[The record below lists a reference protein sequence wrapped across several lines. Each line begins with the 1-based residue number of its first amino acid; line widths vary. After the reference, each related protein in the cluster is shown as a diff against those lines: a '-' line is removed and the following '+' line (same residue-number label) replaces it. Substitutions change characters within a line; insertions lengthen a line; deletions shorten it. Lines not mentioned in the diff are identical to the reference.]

1 MKNSGLIKRPFSLPV
16 YVDPFVLQCDFLK
29 LVWYTIRCMGSKLSQ
44 PYSLLLFLGVSFVLT
59 MFIFWP
65 FLAALALALVFAV
78 VLRPVH
84 IRLYAKMPA
93 LPGIAALLT
102 VSIGVVGILL
112 PLVILGTLLVSQ
124 AESLYFTLVNGSVGH
139 YLQVPLGNLD
149 RMVNTYFPG
158 THLFDTFSP
167 DLDTYLKRGLEW
179 IINNVGV
186 AFSKVAS
193 LLISF
198 FVFFFALYYLL
209 RDGALLRRAVVR
221 LSPLSNT
228 EDKIILDRLEL
239 AVNSVIKGNLTIAF
253 IQGVMTAIGFTLFGI
268 SNGILWGTLAAV
280 GSLIPGVGT
289 TLVFFPAVLILF
301 FTGETLT
308 AIGLATWGVLAVG
321 LIDNFLGPRLIGD
334 RMHLHPLF
342 ILLAV
347 LGGIAFFGPIGVF
360 LGPLSIS
367 LFFTLLSIYSDH
379 PAISKRSA
387 ETDA

>member
-1 MKNSGLIKRPFSLPV
+1 MA
-16 YVDPFVLQCDFLK
+16 
-29 LVWYTIRCMGSKLSQ
+29 SKTSQ
-44 PYSLLLFLGVSFVLT
+44 PYSLLLFLGISFVLT
-59 MFIFWP
+59 ILIFGP
-65 FLAALALALVFAV
+65 FLGALALALVFAV
-78 VLRPVH
+78 VLQSVH
-84 IRLYAKMPA
+84 KKLHAQMPD
-93 LPGIAALLT
+93 LPGMAAFLT
-102 VSIGVVGILL
+102 VGIGVVGILL
-112 PLVILGTLLVSQ
+112 PLVVLGTLLVSQ
-124 AESLYFTLVNGSVGH
+124 AESLYITLTNGSVGS
-139 YLQVPLGNLD
+139 YLQAPLDSLD
-149 RMVNTYFPG
+149 RMANTYFPG
-158 THLFDTFSP
+158 THPFDAFSP

-179 IINNVGV
+179 IINNMGV

-209 RDGALLRRAVVR
+209 RDGALLKRAVMR

-228 EDKIILDRLEL
+228 EGATILSRLEL
-239 AVNSVIKGNLTIAF
+239 AVNSVIKGNLTIAL
-253 IQGVMTAIGFTLFGI
+253 IQGIMTAIGFTLFGI
-268 SNGILWGTLAAV
+268 SNGILWGTLAGI

-289 TLVFFPAVLILF
+289 TLVFLPTVLILF
-301 FTGETLT
+301 FTGDMFS
-308 AIGLATWGVLAVG
+308 AIGLLIWGVLAVG

-379 PAISKRSA
+379 SSVSKRSA
-387 ETDA
+387 SLDV